1 MSEEIPFV
9 TDMIRGYFKS
19 QIVRTLATLSIAD
32 WLAKGPASL
41 GDLVEKTGAD
51 ADGLER
57 LLRAAVTLG
66 FVVYAEGQYCATAR
80 LEVLREDHAPV
91 SLKYWAISLA
101 GPGHWG
107 PWGRLPEAVKTGAVQ
122 STAALGLSLF
132 EHFAANPQEAADFMR
147 FMQASSESVQAEVLR
162 LVDLSGA
169 TCAVDVGG
177 GNGALLCALAQ
188 ANPHLK
194 GVVYDLPHSRD
205 AGLAFADARGLADRI
220 TIESG
225 DFFASVPAGDVYLMK
240 WILHDW
246 DDSACIKIL
255 SNCRRA
261 IAGQGRVVLVEYRL
275 GEISDPGRGALTDLN
290 MLTLTGG
297 RERTPAQYGQLLD
310 AAGFRLESV
319 KPTVTPF
326 DILEAVTALM
336 TLARTTGRI
345 RTRAI

>member
-1 MSEEIPFV
+1 MSEEFPFV
-9 TDMIRGYFKS
+9 MDMIRGYFKS

-66 FVVYAEGQYCATAR
+66 FVVHAEGQYRATAR
-80 LEVLREDHAPV
+80 LEVLREDVPM
-91 SLKYWAISLA
+91 SLKYWAIGLA

-107 PWGRLPEAVKTGAVQ
+107 PWGRLPEAVKTGAAQ
-122 STAALGLSLF
+122 STTALGRSLF

-147 FMQASSESVQAEVLR
+147 FMQAGSESVQAEVLR
-162 LVDLSGA
+162 LLDLSGA
-169 TCAVDVGG
+169 TCVVDVGG
-177 GNGALLCALAQ
+177 GNGALVCALTM
-188 ANPHLK
+188 ANRHLK

-205 AGLAFADARGLADRI
+205 AGLAFADASGLADRI
-220 TIESG
+220 MIESG

-246 DDSACIKIL
+246 DNSACVKIL

-261 IAGQGRVVLVEYRL
+261 ITGQGRVVLVEYRL
-275 GEISDPGRGALTDLN
+275 GEISDPGLGALADLN

-297 RERTPAQYGQLLD
+297 RERTAAQYGQLLD

-326 DILEAVTALM
+326 DILEAVTA
-336 TLARTTGRI
+336 
-345 RTRAI
+345 

>member
-9 TDMIRGYFKS
+9 TDMITGYFKS

-41 GDLVEKTGAD
+41 GHLVEKTGAD

-107 PWGRLPEAVKTGAVQ
+107 PWGRFPEAVKTGAVQ

-261 IAGQGRVVLVEYRL
+261 IAGQGRLVLVEYRL
-275 GEISDPGRGALTDLN
+275 GEMSDPGRGALTDLN

-319 KPTVTPF
+319 KPTVTLF
-326 DILEAVTALM
+326 DILEAVA
-336 TLARTTGRI
+336 A
-345 RTRAI
+345 

>member
-1 MSEEIPFV
+1 MSEEIAFV

-19 QIVRTLATLSIAD
+19 QIVRTLATFSIAD

-66 FVVYAEGQYCATAR
+66 FVVYAEGQYRATAR
-80 LEVLREDHAPV
+80 LEVLREDAPIP
-91 SLKYWAISLA
+91 LKYWAIGAA
-101 GPGHWG
+101 GPGQWG

-122 STAALGLSLF
+122 TMAALGRPLF
-132 EHFAANPQEAADFMR
+132 EHLAAHPQEAADFMR
-147 FMQASSESVQAEVLR
+147 FMQAASESVQAEVLR
-162 LVDLSGA
+162 LLDLSDS
-169 TCAVDVGG
+169 TCVVDIGG
-177 GNGALLCALAQ
+177 GNGALLCALAK
-188 ANPHLK
+188 ANPLLK

-205 AGLAFADARGLADRI
+205 AGLAFAAARGLAHRI
-220 TIESG
+220 SIESG

-246 DDSACIKIL
+246 DDSSCVKIL

-275 GEISDPGRGALTDLN
+275 GEISDPGRGALADLG
-290 MLTLTGG
+290 MLTVTGG
-297 RERTPAQYGQLLD
+297 RERTAAQYGQLFD

-326 DILEAVTALM
+326 DILEAVTA
-336 TLARTTGRI
+336 
-345 RTRAI
+345 

>member
-9 TDMIRGYFKS
+9 TDMITGYFKS

-32 WLAKGPASL
+32 WLAQGPASL
-41 GDLVEKTGAD
+41 GHLVEKTGAD

-57 LLRAAVTLG
+57 LLRAAVMLG

-80 LEVLREDHAPV
+80 LEVLREDAPV

-107 PWGRLPEAVKTGAVQ
+107 PWGRFPEAVKTGAVQ

-147 FMQASSESVQAEVLR
+147 FMQASAESVQAEVLR

-188 ANPHLK
+188 ANPHIR

-205 AGLAFADARGLADRI
+205 AGQAFADSRGLADRI

-246 DDSACIKIL
+246 NDSACIKIL

-261 IAGQGRVVLVEYRL
+261 IAGQGRLVLVEYRL
-275 GEISDPGRGALTDLN
+275 GEMSDPGRGALTDLN

-297 RERTPAQYGQLLD
+297 RERTPTQYGQLLD
-310 AAGFRLESV
+310 AAGFRLELV
-319 KPTVTPF
+319 KPTVTLF
-326 DILEAVTALM
+326 DILEAVTA
-336 TLARTTGRI
+336 
-345 RTRAI
+345 